1 MAPQKDFPCGNEVV
15 AGRYENLPKPL
26 RERGMRQA
34 VMGESKRWQVF
45 VPLGFRQA
53 LPSFGGAWRGLSF
66 LIIHRL
72 NSPIRRKKN
81 AGKLYGFR
89 NNAYLCRRKVE
100 IITAY

>member
-1 MAPQKDFPCGNEVV
+1 MV

-72 NSPIRRKKN
+72 NSPIRRKKTQEN
-81 AGKLYGFR
+81 YTVSEIMPIFAGERLK
-89 NNAYLCRRKVE
+89 
-100 IITAY
+100 